1 MSRFGRPHTAISRKV
16 VGKNVHATIPN
27 GNMGY
32 DQYTVTDDC
41 SCLTYFCCSLRASS
55 PIWASEQ
62 ASRERSSEGPRK
74 GELATIF
81 LKFSFSPRKGD
92 SAKA

>member
-32 DQYTVTDDC
+32 DQYTVPDDC
-41 SCLTYFCCSLRASS
+41 SCLTCCSLRASS
-55 PIWASEQ
+55 PIWASE
-62 ASRERSSEGPRK
+62 ASLARTRERGAEERRACNDLS
-74 GELATIF
+74 
-81 LKFSFSPRKGD
+81 
-92 SAKA
+92 